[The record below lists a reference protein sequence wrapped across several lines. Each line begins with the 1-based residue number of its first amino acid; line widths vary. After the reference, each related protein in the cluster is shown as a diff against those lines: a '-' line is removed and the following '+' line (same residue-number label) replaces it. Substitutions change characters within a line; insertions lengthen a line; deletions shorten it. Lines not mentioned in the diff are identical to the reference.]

1 MIESLTLP
9 SEVGVVVVGNVVGV
23 DVWVV
28 VGVVD
33 GVVAVVR
40 VVNGVVAVVDGRR
53 PKTTPS
59 TTPVNT
65 IMIANDTIANFFT
78 KNR

>member
-1 MIESLTLP
+1 M
-9 SEVGVVVVGNVVGV
+9 
-23 DVWVV
+23 

-65 IMIANDTIANFFT
+65 IMIANDIRRTILLFLNIET
-78 KNR
+78 SPSLCP